1 MKKNKFNIAVV
12 GLGNIGI
19 NLYKHL
25 IQNKQ
30 NIEKRT
36 NIVLNIKYVSARN
49 KFKKRK
55 VNIPKNKWLKNYL
68 EASKRKDI
76 DIVIELI
83 GGSDGPAK
91 KLIFN
96 SIKNKKHVVTANKA
110 LISKHGNELSKL
122 AEKNKVNLEFEAA
135 VAGGVPIIRT
145 IKEGLTTNT
154 INKIYG
160 ILNGTSNYILSK
172 MSETKL
178 NFKEVLE
185 NAKKLGYAES
195 NPKSDLNGDDA
206 KSKIQILSSLAF
218 NSFINKSKITVE
230 GIQGIDQVD
239 ITNAKLLGYKI
250 KHLAIAEIK
259 KNKLVQRVHP
269 CMINENSYISNI
281 NGVLNAV
288 IIEGKPIGKFTIQGE
303 GAGPGPTTSALVSD
317 ICSILRG
324 NIKFPFSVSDKNR
337 KKIRSLDIS
346 EDFFSSYIRLDVT
359 DKTGVLSSITKILSK
374 NKISVKRLI
383 QNPFKSKKFASIIII
398 SHKAKNSNLVK
409 SISEL
414 ANKKFVINKPKFFRI
429 EEIWPKLIQ
438 SYLINF

>member
-1 MKKNKFNIAVV
+1 MKKNKFNIAII

-30 NIEKRT
+30 SIKKKT
-36 NIVLNIKYVSARN
+36 NVELNIKYVSAKN

-55 VNIPKNKWLKNYL
+55 VTIPKNKWLNNYL
-68 EASKRKDI
+68 EASKRKDV

-91 KLIFN
+91 KLVFN

-135 VAGGVPIIRT
+135 VAGGVPIIRV
-145 IKEGLTTNT
+145 IKEGLITNT

-178 NFKEVLE
+178 NFKDVLE

-230 GIQGIDQVD
+230 GIQNIDQVD
-239 ITNAKLLGYKI
+239 ISNAKILGYKI
-250 KHLAIAEIK
+250 KHLAIAELK
-259 KNKLVQRVHP
+259 KNKLIQRVHP
-269 CMINENSYISNI
+269 CMINEESYIGNI

-317 ICSILRG
+317 TCSILRG
-324 NIKFPFSVSDKNR
+324 NIKLPFSIQNKNR
-337 KKIRSLDIS
+337 KKIKSIDLS
-346 EDFFSSYIRLDVT
+346 EEFFSSYIRLDVI

-383 QNPFKSKKFASIIII
+383 QNSFRSKKFASIIII

-414 ANKKFVINKPKFFRI
+414 SNKKFIINKPKFFRI
-429 EEIWPKLIQ
+429 EEI
-438 SYLINF
+438 